1 MMQFNQGEAAKPRVL
16 IADDD
21 PILRETLRFA
31 LEEDFDVDAVQ
42 NGELCLQRLANS
54 AKDLVLLDIEM
65 PGIDG
70 YETCRRLRENHPDL
84 PVIFVSSKD
93 TLEERLRAFDSGGD
107 DFVLKPFDTEVLL
120 RKALKVVR
128 FHTERS
134 QLAAEKNSLQQMA
147 MGFLQN
153 MGETGV
159 LLNFMRNTLGCVSYE
174 VLADRLLQAAKE
186 YGLNCHIQ
194 VRHEEGAISWTDV
207 GPATELEI
215 SILDKSASMGRIFQ
229 FSNRLVV
236 NYPYV
241 TLLVNDLPSDTEI
254 AGRIRDNTAI
264 LVESAEAI
272 AETIGVRKQSALRAD
287 ALQKAS
293 EQSYGAI
300 ERLREMY
307 RRQQLD
313 TRFQLQNLLDAVEKT
328 YVFLGLTDQQEE
340 SVTSTVRGG
349 ADEILKLFE
358 QSAAFELEFNR
369 ILNALA
375 GKT

>member
-1 MMQFNQGEAAKPRVL
+1 MDFNQSEAAKPRVL
-16 IADDD
+16 ITDDD
-21 PILRETLRFA
+21 PVLRETLRFS
-31 LEEDFDVDAVQ
+31 LEMDFEVAAVET
-42 NGELCLQRLANS
+42 GELCLAHLAGNPQ
-54 AKDLVLLDIEM
+54 DLVLLDIEM

-70 YETCRRLRENHPDL
+70 YETCRRLRESYPNL

-107 DFVLKPFDTEVLL
+107 DFVIKPFDTEVLL

-128 FHTERS
+128 FHAERS
-134 QLAAEKNSLQQMA
+134 QLAKENDSLQQMA

-174 VLADRLLQAAKE
+174 VLADRLLQASKE
-186 YGLNCHIQ
+186 YGLNCHVQ
-194 VRHEEGAISWTDV
+194 VRYEGGAISWTAS
-207 GPATELEI
+207 GQASELEV

-241 TLLVNDLPSDTEI
+241 TLLVNDLPNDLEI

-272 AETIGVRKQSALRAD
+272 AETIGVRKQSAMRAD

-313 TRFQLQNLLDAVEKT
+313 TRFQLQHLIDNVERT

-358 QSAAFELEFNR
+358 QSTAFELEFNR

-375 GKT
+375 GKD

>member
-1 MMQFNQGEAAKPRVL
+1 MAFDQETAAKPRVL

-21 PILRETLRFA
+21 PILRETLRFS
-31 LEEDFDVDAVQ
+31 LEVDFDVDAVE
-42 NGELCLQRLANS
+42 NGEACLARLKS
-54 AKDLVLLDIEM
+54 SPKDLVLLDIEM

-70 YETCRRLRENHPDL
+70 YETCRRLRQEYPDL

-93 TLEERLRAFDSGGD
+93 TLDERLRAFDSGGD
-107 DFVLKPFDTEVLL
+107 DFVIKPFDAEVLL
-120 RKALKVVR
+120 RKALKAVQ
-128 FHTERS
+128 FHAARS

-174 VLADRLLQAAKE
+174 VLAERLLQAAKE
-186 YGLNCHIQ
+186 YGLNCHVQ
-194 VRHEEGAISWTDV
+194 VRHEGGAISWTST
-207 GPATELEI
+207 GPATELEA
-215 SILDKSASMGRIFQ
+215 SILDKSVSMGRIFQ

-236 NYPYV
+236 NYHYV
-241 TLLVNDLPSDTEI
+241 SLLVNDLPSDNEL

-293 EQSYGAI
+293 DQSYGAI

-313 TRFQLQNLLDAVEKT
+313 TRFLLQHLLDNVEKT
-328 YVFLGLTDQQEE
+328 YVFLGLTDRQEE

-349 ADEILKLFE
+349 ADEILQLFE
-358 QSAAFELEFNR
+358 QSAAFEQEFNN
-369 ILNALA
+369 ILSALGNKA
-375 GKT
+375 